1 MSKSSNIIA
10 GLFGTFAVS
19 CAVLVL
25 AQQAQIGSLPP
36 VFTEEEPGKITDQ
49 YPIRDKSIEHG
60 RAVYQREGC
69 VTCHTQQIRDP
80 QNGTDIAR
88 GWGPRRTVA
97 RDYIYERPP
106 FLGSSRLGP
115 DLANV
120 GWSGWRDEIEGDTRR
135 PAKRDALWH
144 FAHLYAP
151 RSLVTESNHPRYRY
165 LFEEQKISGQRS
177 PDALNIVDPDFP
189 AGKQIVPGYD
199 ARALVKYLLSLDRS
213 HPLKEAGETAAAAPA
228 AGAPAAP
235 AAPGAPAAPAA
246 PGAPAAPATAPAAA
260 APAAPATTPAK

>member
-10 GLFGTFAVS
+10 GLFGAFAVS

-25 AQQAQIGSLPP
+25 AQQAQLGGLEPAY
-36 VFTEEEPGKITDQ
+36 TEDEPGKITDQ
-49 YPIRDKSIEHG
+49 YPIRDLSVEQG

-97 RDYIYERPP
+97 RDYLFENPP

-115 DLANV
+115 DLANA
-120 GWSGWRDEIEGDTRR
+120 GWSGWRDEIAGDTRR
-135 PAKRDALWH
+135 PAKRDAAWH
-144 FAHLYAP
+144 YAHLYAP
-151 RSLVTESNHPRYRY
+151 RAIVTESNHPPYRY

-177 PDALNIVDPDFP
+177 PDALKLADNSFP
-189 AGKQIVPGYD
+189 IGQADRPRLRR
-199 ARALVKYLLSLDRS
+199 ARAGEISSLAG
-213 HPLKEAGETAAAAPA
+213 PLASR
-228 AGAPAAP
+228 
-235 AAPGAPAAPAA
+235 
-246 PGAPAAPATAPAAA
+246 
-260 APAAPATTPAK
+260 

>member
-1 MSKSSNIIA
+1 MTKSSNLIA

-25 AQQAQIGSLPP
+25 AQQAQLGGLAPI
-36 VFTEEEPGKITDQ
+36 FTEEQPGMITDV
-49 YPIRDKSIEHG
+49 YPVQDQSIEHG

-69 VTCHTQQIRDP
+69 FTCHTQQIRDP

-106 FLGSSRLGP
+106 FLGNSRIGP

-120 GWSGWRDEIEGDTRR
+120 GWSGWRNELEGDIRR
-135 PAKRDALWH
+135 PAKRDAAWH

-151 RSLVTESNHPRYRY
+151 RAIVGESNHPRYRY
-165 LFEEQKISGQRS
+165 LFAEQKITGQRS
-177 PDALNIVDPDFP
+177 PDALQLLPGVVAANIQVVPDS
-189 AGKQIVPGYD
+189 D

-213 HPLKEAGETAAAAPA
+213 HALKEAGEAAPAPGAQPAAAGAPA
-228 AGAPAAP
+228 AGAPAA
-235 AAPGAPAAPAA
+235 APANP
-246 PGAPAAPATAPAAA
+246 
-260 APAAPATTPAK
+260 PAK